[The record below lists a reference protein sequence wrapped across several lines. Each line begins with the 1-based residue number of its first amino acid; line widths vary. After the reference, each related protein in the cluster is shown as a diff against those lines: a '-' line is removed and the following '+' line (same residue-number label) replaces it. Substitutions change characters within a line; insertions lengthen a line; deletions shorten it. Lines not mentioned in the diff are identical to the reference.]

1 MKQSNVNA
9 TVRMKNITQH
19 LPFIIFIL
27 LFILFMPVVQAQT
40 DKLPPSFKY
49 VSVIP
54 ANPANYQLEFKK
66 DVQKL
71 LEEDRENVKL
81 GMPLRI
87 AVGTDVS
94 LKLDRQTAS
103 HTVLPA
109 NEQVWHYAI
118 RSEGAKGLI
127 VTFDEL
133 FLPEGDELYV
143 YTKDRKQLN
152 IFTSATNPS
161 GNAYATDALASEEI
175 IFEYVPASPLEI
187 PARIH
192 ISNIAYVYKS
202 PDEMLADDLSCY
214 INTNCSEADNWQLQK
229 NGVVRLLIQ
238 DAAGWGYCSGSLINN
253 VREDETP
260 YVLTANHCVDGYQ
273 GQVFSTLKFDFFA
286 ETSSTDCHIQ
296 TESSPYTKTLT
307 GATLLATTAINGSS
321 DGSLLKINTPVP
333 EDWEVYYNGWDA
345 REIAAMSGVS
355 IHHPNAYVK
364 KISTFKNPLVSTGN
378 IPVKRE
384 GRPLAI
390 TGPDAHWEVVWSP
403 TENGHSVT
411 YGGSSGSPI
420 FNQDGLIVGTLTG
433 GGAYCK
439 TPHEVDLYGKFS
451 CHWDKHSNSQQH
463 FKNYLDPDNTG
474 TLTLGGYNP
483 HGIVLEGKPIAV
495 EATEITPVGF
505 TANWNMLENAT
516 KYYLDVYRKGENNAI
531 EYITGFEA
539 KNVGDILSYA
549 VTGLEHACEY
559 YYVIRAGYRSQ
570 ITEASNEISVTT
582 QPPTF
587 EYFFPVATDAS
598 DISAVS
604 FTANWEELPEA
615 TSYLLSVYQKIAAT
629 DSTEIVDFTNR
640 ILPAGWKKNSISYY
654 SQEGQFGQSAPALQ
668 LGADGSIESP
678 VYYEAVKALSF
689 WYRGISANSSNSL
702 VVLGYVFDEWKEI
715 KRIRPLNNGEGETV
729 SIPLEEIPQGTVAVK
744 ILHERVGGYISIDD
758 IQVDYGTF
766 AYKDYVH
773 DFDSLNVENVTHQII
788 NDLNEDTT
796 YYYSIVGFNGEKYSR
811 SSNEIAVKTDT
822 LAFTS
827 VDFLQNENK
836 TTVRV
841 DYNYIHIHSG
851 VSGNVFV
858 YNIIGKLMIT
868 RPLSAQNTRISRIG
882 LPAGVYFIKTGN
894 EIFKILLR

>member
-1 MKQSNVNA
+1 MKQSYVNA
-9 TVRMKNITQH
+9 IVQMKNITQH
-19 LPFIIFIL
+19 LPSIIFIL
-27 LFILFMPVVQAQT
+27 LFIISAPVQAQT
-40 DKLPPSFKY
+40 NKLPPSFKY
-49 VSVIP
+49 ISAIP

-66 DVQKL
+66 DIQKL
-71 LEEDRENVKL
+71 LEEDRENIKL

-94 LKLDRQTAS
+94 LKLDRQTTS
-103 HTVLPA
+103 RTILPA

-133 FLPEGDELYV
+133 YLPEGDALYV

-161 GNAYATDALASEEI
+161 GGAYATDALASEEI
-175 IFEYVPASPLEI
+175 IFEYVPASLLEI

-202 PDEMLADDLSCY
+202 ANEMLDDNLSCY
-214 INTNCSEADNWQLQK
+214 INTNCTEADNWQLQK

-238 DAAGWGYCSGSLINN
+238 NDSGWGYCSGSLINN
-253 VREDETP
+253 VRKDETP
-260 YVLTANHCVDGYQ
+260 YILTANHCVSGYK

-321 DGSLLKINTPVP
+321 DGSLLKINTPIP
-333 EDWEVYYNGWDA
+333 DDWEVYYNGWDA
-345 REIAAMSGVS
+345 REIAATSGVG

-364 KISTFKNPLVSTGN
+364 KISTFKEPLVSTGN
-378 IPVKRE
+378 ILIEKWPSI
-384 GRPLAI
+384 I
-390 TGPDAHWEVVWSP
+390 TGPNAHWEVVWSP

-433 GGAYCK
+433 GGAQCTIPYRA
-439 TPHEVDLYGKFS
+439 DYYGKFS
-451 CHWDKHSNSQQH
+451 YHWDKHSNPQQH

-474 TLTLGGYNP
+474 ALVLDGYNP
-483 HGIVLEGKPIAV
+483 HEIVLEGKPIAV

-505 TANWNMLENAT
+505 TANWNALENAT
-516 KYYLDVYRKGENNAI
+516 KYYLDVYRKGENDAI
-531 EYITGFEA
+531 EYIAGFEA
-539 KNVGDILSYA
+539 KNVSDTLSYA

-559 YYVIRAGYRSQ
+559 YYAIRAGRRSQ
-570 ITEASNEISVTT
+570 ITEASNEVSVTT

-587 EYFFPVATDAS
+587 EYLYPVATDAS
-598 DISAVS
+598 DISAAS

-629 DSTEIVDFTNR
+629 DSTETVDFTDR
-640 ILPAGWKKNSISYY
+640 TVPAGWKKNSISYY

-668 LGADGSIESP
+668 LGTDGSVESP
-678 VYYEAVKALSF
+678 EYYKAVKALSF
-689 WYRGISANSSNSL
+689 WYRGISANPSNSL
-702 VVLGYVFDEWKEI
+702 VVLGYVPDEWKEI
-715 KRIRPLNNGEGETV
+715 KRILPLNNEEGKTI
-729 SIPLEEIPQGTVAVK
+729 SIPFEEIPQGTIAVK
-744 ILHERVGGYISIDD
+744 ILHERISGSVSIDD
-758 IQVDYGTF
+758 IQVDYGTL
-766 AYKDYVH
+766 ACTDYVH
-773 DFDSLNVENVTHQII
+773 DFDSLDVENVTCQVIK
-788 NDLNEDTT
+788 DLNENTA

-811 SSNEIAVKTDT
+811 SSNEIVVKTDA
-822 LAFTS
+822 LASTA
-827 VDFLQNENK
+827 VDFPVNENK

-841 DYNYIHIHSG
+841 DNDYIYIHSD
-851 VSGNVFV
+851 VFDNVFV
-858 YNIIGKLMIT
+858 YNVTGKLMIT
-868 RPLSAQNTRISRIG
+868 RPLFVQNTRISRMG
-882 LPAGVYFIKTGN
+882 LPSGVYFIKTGN